1 MERRTLFSFL
11 ASMPFGLILFA
22 LVAAVSS
29 IGSFH
34 PALGPAVYRSWWFFG
49 LLFLLVLNTGL
60 CAWNRRAW
68 LLGGGLRQRV
78 VWVLHV
84 SVLVVAVACSW
95 AAASFRMEQIT
106 VRRGAG
112 FRVGAETWTLGEV
125 EVRRYPDGSVSDWI
139 SRVQTPAGPREI
151 KVNHPAVS
159 GELKVLQSGFQQ
171 IYRVA
176 IESGGRM
183 QTVEVVQDVEVPL
196 SADGLIG
203 FALSPPQDGL
213 LAKAQA
219 ESGALPFVDL
229 LLTSRGRVLQRTS
242 LFVGVPLALGDTG
255 LGLTVLAADQ
265 ESVFLLRNAPGLPFV
280 WGGFAL
286 LAASVTALALI
297 PRSGAPKEKEIDA

>member
-1 MERRTLFSFL
+1 MARRTLYAFF
-11 ASMPFGLILFA
+11 ASMPFALILFA

-29 IGSFH
+29 IGSLH

-68 LLGGGLRQRV
+68 LLRGCLRRRV

-84 SVLVVAVACSW
+84 SVVVVAAACSW
-95 AAASFRMEQIT
+95 AAASFRMEQVA
-106 VRRGAG
+106 VRRGAE
-112 FRVGAETWTLGEV
+112 FRVGAETWTLREV

-139 SRVQTPAGPREI
+139 SRVQTPAGPKEI

-159 GELKVLQSGFQQ
+159 GGLKVLQSGFQQ

-183 QTVEVVQDVEVPL
+183 ERIELVQDVEVPL

-203 FALSPPQDGL
+203 FAVSPPRDGL
-213 LAKAQA
+213 PAKVQA
-219 ESGALPFVDL
+219 ESGAMPFAEL
-229 LLTSRGRVLQRTS
+229 LLTSRGRILQRTS
-242 LFVGVPLALGDTG
+242 LFVGIPLALGDSG
-255 LGLTVLAADQ
+255 LGLTVLEADQ
-265 ESVFLLRNAPGLPFV
+265 ESVFLLRSAPGLPFV
-280 WGGFAL
+280 WVGFAL
-286 LAASVTALALI
+286 LAASIAVLALI
-297 PRSGAPKEKEIDA
+297 PRPGAPKEKKSDD